1 MYCRSFR
8 ALATAASAFTMM
20 LIPPA
25 LASNVL
31 KNVQVRQDG
40 SQILIK
46 AEFKEPIKVPPAA
59 WTIIDPPRIVLDF
72 PDTENQ
78 AGASPAASVGG
89 ELRGINLVQ
98 SDARTRM
105 VLNLYRP
112 IRHAVDV
119 QGNTLFVKLE
129 AIGSVASMSS
139 QPGTGRNTGSI
150 AANFQA
156 TPGNDQTEI
165 ASVRDLVF
173 RRGEDGQALIVLEL
187 SNSSVPV
194 DVRRTAVGLS
204 IDIADTELPARL
216 QNKREVTDFATPV
229 TAITSRAEK
238 TTVRIEIA
246 ARGKWFHQAQ
256 LANNQLVIEVKPV
269 PADDANKLV
278 QSGQQGQKVS
288 INFFDAD
295 ATMILR
301 TLADISGKNVM
312 IDPSLTGR
320 RVTVALDNIPYDQAL
335 DIVMGQVNAGMRI
348 RSDVVLFGDRAVLQQ
363 RDQAAADEAARAN
376 DTAPLISETFTLSY
390 IKPTELAALIRANI
404 ADTPAGAAVAA
415 PAAGAAPAAA
425 GAPGAN
431 RAAQGGGMLSVRG
444 NMSPHDPTKKLFI
457 RDTAAVID
465 AIREIVRNVDV
476 PQKQVMIEA
485 RIVEA
490 GTGFNNSLGL
500 RLRAFTNEG
509 GSGLPIPGTTYRW
522 APGVTTGLGGN
533 LDLFGAPGAPTL
545 TRATTLFD
553 PKFSTF
559 GNALGGLL
567 LFNREGTKLLTLE
580 LAAAE
585 TDSRSKTVSSPRIV
599 TMDRKAAT
607 INNTQQVTVLTGVNA
622 QTGLPIYQTFAAPL
636 NLTVTPSI
644 NPDNR
649 ISLELSIA
657 KSSITDQRTGSLT
670 ANTVTTSV
678 IVDNGGTVVI
688 GGFSREEEN
697 VGTERVPFLGDL
709 PYVGFL
715 FKTTT
720 KVQSK
725 AELLV
730 FITPRIVGESLVG
743 R

>member
-1 MYCRSFR
+1 MHKRGLNYVAVS
-8 ALATAASAFTMM
+8 ALAALMVFLS
-20 LIPPA
+20 PA
-25 LASNVL
+25 HASNVL
-31 KNVQVRQDG
+31 KSVQVRQDG
-40 SQILIK
+40 SQMLLK
-46 AEFKEPIKVPPAA
+46 AEFKDALKAPPIA

-72 PDTENQ
+72 PETENH
-78 AGASPAASVGG
+78 AGAAPISSVAG

-98 SDARTRM
+98 SESRTRM

-112 IRHAVDV
+112 IRHSIDV
-119 QGNTLFVKLE
+119 QGNLLFVKLE
-129 AIGSVASMSS
+129 TIGTSIASSTLRGTSS
-139 QPGTGRNTGSI
+139 DPHTSI
-150 AANFQA
+150 AAPSGAQLES
-156 TPGNDQTEI
+156 DL

-173 RRGEDGQALIVLEL
+173 RRGDEGQALILLEL
-187 SNSSVPV
+187 TSSSVPV
-194 DVRRTAVGLS
+194 DVRRTATGLTV
-204 IDIADTELPARL
+204 DIADTELPQRL
-216 QNKREVTDFATPV
+216 QNKRDVTDFATPV
-229 TAITSRAEK
+229 TSITSRSQK
-238 TTVRIEIA
+238 NSVRIEVA
-246 ARGKWFHQAQ
+246 AKGKWFHQAQ
-256 LANNQLVIEVKPV
+256 LANNQLTIEVKPV
-269 PADDANKLV
+269 PVDDANKLV

-312 IDPSLTGR
+312 IDPSLAGR

-348 RSDVVLFGDRAVLQQ
+348 RSDVVLFGDRTVLQQ

-376 DTAPLISETFTLSY
+376 DTAPLVSETFTLSY

-404 ADTPAGAAVAA
+404 ADTPGGVSVAA
-415 PAAGAAPAAA
+415 PPASGAPAVS
-425 GAPGAN
+425 GAQGPN
-431 RAAQGGGMLSVRG
+431 RATQGGGMLSVRG
-444 NMSPHDPTKKLFI
+444 SMSPHDPTKKLFI
-457 RDTAAVID
+457 RDTGAVID

-509 GSGLPIPGTTYRW
+509 QSGNPIPGTTYRW
-522 APGVTTGLGGN
+522 APGVTSGLGGN
-533 LDLFGAPGAPTL
+533 LDMFGAPGSPTLSRSTQQLFAPTFSNFG
-545 TRATTLFD
+545 TTM
-553 PKFSTF
+553 
-559 GNALGGLL
+559 AGLL

-580 LAAAE
+580 LAASE
-585 TDSRSKTVSSPRIV
+585 SDSKSKTVSSPRIV

-697 VGTERVPFLGDL
+697 VGSERVPFLGDL

-715 FKTTT
+715 FKTTSR
-720 KVQSK
+720 VQSK

-730 FITPRIVGESLVG
+730 FITPRIVGESLVA